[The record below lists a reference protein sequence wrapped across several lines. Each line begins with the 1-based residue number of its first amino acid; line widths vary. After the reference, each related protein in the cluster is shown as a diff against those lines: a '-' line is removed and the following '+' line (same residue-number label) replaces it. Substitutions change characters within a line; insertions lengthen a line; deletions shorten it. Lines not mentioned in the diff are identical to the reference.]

1 MGAVSTDTLSHPV
14 QIPCPLHEQ
23 CSRFRL
29 GWPVV
34 PPKNLREITTP
45 DWVGS
50 KGEFKQNRNIW
61 TSIFFGPS
69 VPTRVGTR
77 RFWPLCGHE
86 GPKTSGDVFGPPDL
100 FGPSLHDEEVS
111 WAGPWPGL
119 WMPANRVLD
128 TNMSG

>member
-1 MGAVSTDTLSHPV
+1 MGAVSTDTLSRPV

-50 KGEFKQNRNIW
+50 KVLVQNLDLRA
-61 TSIFFGPS
+61 
-69 VPTRVGTR
+69 VRVVVSNPAKLER
-77 RFWPLCGHE
+77 REH
-86 GPKTSGDVFGPPDL
+86 
-100 FGPSLHDEEVS
+100 
-111 WAGPWPGL
+111 
-119 WMPANRVLD
+119 
-128 TNMSG
+128 